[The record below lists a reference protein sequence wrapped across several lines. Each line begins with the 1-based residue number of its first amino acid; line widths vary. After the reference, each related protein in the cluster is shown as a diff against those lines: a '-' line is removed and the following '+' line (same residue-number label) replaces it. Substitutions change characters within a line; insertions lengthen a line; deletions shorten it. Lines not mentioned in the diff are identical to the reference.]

1 MSEKLTKPNFW
12 KFVQKISRH
21 IFAIL
26 AVVSL
31 VLALMSFFFFERGAL
46 GASEEKYFSA
56 VKERVKYELN
66 ISQRELGEVMPT
78 VMWLL
83 VGSLK
88 DEVMLI
94 PERIL
99 GKP

>member
-12 KFVQKISRH
+12 KFVQKINRH

-66 ISQRELGEVMPT
+66 ISQRELGAVMQ
-78 VMWLL
+78 LL
-83 VGSLK
+83 S
-88 DEVMLI
+88 
-94 PERIL
+94 
-99 GKP
+99 